1 MDESDPLS
9 FRSDPRLFIDQA
21 NTRIPAPLENSVEI
35 RNRKA
40 DVMNARAALRDE
52 FSNRRI
58 GAFRL
63 QKLHERLAGLERFD
77 PRTVGISELHRLH
90 SQYCPVKRHC
100 RFERGQRNP
109 DVRDSDPDGG

>member
-1 MDESDPLS
+1 MDESNPLS

-77 PRTVGISELHRLH
+77 PRAIGISELHWLH
-90 SQYCPVKRHC
+90 FQYFPVKRHC

>member
-9 FRSDPRLFIDQA
+9 FRSDPRLFIYQA
-21 NTRIPAPLENSVEI
+21 NTRLPAPLENGVEI

-40 DVMNARAALRDE
+40 DVMNARAPLRDE

-58 GAFRL
+58 GVFRL
-63 QKLHERLAGLERFD
+63 QKLNERLASLECLD
-77 PRTVGISELHRLH
+77 SGAVGISELYRLH
-90 SQYCPVKRHC
+90 SQYFPVKRHC

-109 DVRDSDPDGG
+109 NVRNSDPIGG